1 MNITLYSTNSD
12 KKVCNKVLS
21 GATVKS
27 CTIKDATNINMP
39 ILYLQNDVNLMNYN
53 YAYIDGWGYYYI
65 INKGVDNG
73 QRNVI
78 YLEYDPRKSMLT
90 DIRASGGIVT
100 RQANGEVYIP
110 DNRAQ
115 QSSEVRTRVLNFPT
129 AVCTDGNKYIMTI
142 GGAQTRNS

>member
-1 MNITLYSTNSD
+1 MNITLYSTSSD
-12 KKVCNKVLS
+12 KKVCNKVLT

-90 DIRASGGIVT
+90 DIRASGGIIT
-100 RQANGEVYIP
+100 RQANGESYIP

-115 QSSEVRTRVLNFPT
+115 QSSEVRTRVLSFPT

>member
-12 KKVCNKVLS
+12 KKVCNKVLT
-21 GATVKS
+21 GATTKS

-90 DIRASGGIVT
+90 DIRASGGIIT
-100 RQANGEVYIP
+100 RQANGEGYLP
-110 DNRAQ
+110 DVLAQ
-115 QSSEVRTRVLNFPT
+115 QSAEVRTRVLNFPT
-129 AVCTDGNKYIMTI
+129 AVCSSDNVYILTI
-142 GGAQTRNS
+142 GGVRTS

>member
-12 KKVCNKVLS
+12 KKVCNKVLT

-90 DIRASGGIVT
+90 DIRASGGIIT
-100 RQANGEVYIP
+100 RQANGEAYIP
-110 DNRAQ
+110 DARSQKSA
-115 QSSEVRTRVLNFPT
+115 EVKTRILNFPT
-129 AVCTDGNKYIMTI
+129 QVCTSDNRYLLTI
-142 GGAQTRNS
+142 GGVKTS

>member
-12 KKVCNKVLS
+12 KKVCNKVLT

-90 DIRASGGIVT
+90 DIRASGGIIT
-100 RQANGEVYIP
+100 RQTNGEGYLP
-110 DNRAQ
+110 DVLAQ
-115 QSSEVRTRVLNFPT
+115 QSAEVRTRVLNFPT
-129 AVCTDGNKYIMTI
+129 AVCSSDNVYILTI
-142 GGAQTRNS
+142 GGVRTS

>member
-1 MNITLYSTNSD
+1 MQITLYSTSSD
-12 KKVCNKVLS
+12 KKVCKKVLT

-90 DIRASGGIVT
+90 DIRASGGIIT
-100 RQANGEVYIP
+100 RQANGEGYIP
-110 DNRAQ
+110 DGRAQ
-115 QSSEVRTRVLNFPT
+115 QSSEIRTRTLNFSPLAT
-129 AVCTDGNKYIMTI
+129 NDNKYVLTI
-142 GGAQTRNS
+142 GGVRIH

>member
-1 MNITLYSTNSD
+1 MNITLYSTSSD

-90 DIRASGGIVT
+90 DIRASGGIIT
-100 RQANGEVYIP
+100 RQANGEGYIP

-115 QSSEVRTRVLNFPT
+115 QSSEVRTRVLSFPT
-129 AVCTDGNKYIMTI
+129 AVCTDGNRYIMTI